1 MRLHRL
7 ASIVACLFA
16 LSGCLNLTAV
26 NEFAKQS
33 SQITDNKAML
43 DDTEAQS
50 LARRYGGN
58 VLDPSS
64 KEFTDRL
71 AVTSACLDVLNA
83 YMTVLAQLSGGSVG
97 NVSSEFSKIGDGL
110 TALKVTDPKVQTA
123 LTAASALTNLLLQ
136 NVVRNDIR
144 RLIVSSASQVDE
156 ITAYLVA
163 QAQTTSN
170 TYNQAIAF
178 NNRYW
183 SDLYT
188 QSSPDSVTR
197 ELANR
202 ARKADITSL
211 NAKAAAADAAAIA
224 FQKIRTD
231 NAALVANA
239 DRLDA
244 KSLVE
249 QLKADEPYLM
259 AAIKALKSL

>member
-1 MRLHRL
+1 MRFYRL
-7 ASIVACLFA
+7 IGTVACLLV
-16 LSGCLNLTAV
+16 LSGCLSLTAV
-26 NEFAKQS
+26 NDFAKQS
-33 SQITDNKAML
+33 SLITANKAMM

-50 LARRYGGN
+50 LARRYNGN

-71 AVTSACLDVLNA
+71 AVTYACLDVLNA

-136 NVVRNDIR
+136 NVVRSDIR
-144 RLIVSSASQVDE
+144 RLIVSSASQVDK
-156 ITAYLVA
+156 ITEYLVA

-170 TYNQAIAF
+170 TYNLAIAF

-183 SDLYT
+183 NDMYNRST
-188 QSSPDSVTR
+188 PDSVTR

-202 ARKADITSL
+202 ARKADIATL
-211 NAKAAAADAAAIA
+211 NAKAAAADAAIVA
-224 FQKIRTD
+224 FQKIRAD

-259 AAIKALKSL
+259 AAINALKSL